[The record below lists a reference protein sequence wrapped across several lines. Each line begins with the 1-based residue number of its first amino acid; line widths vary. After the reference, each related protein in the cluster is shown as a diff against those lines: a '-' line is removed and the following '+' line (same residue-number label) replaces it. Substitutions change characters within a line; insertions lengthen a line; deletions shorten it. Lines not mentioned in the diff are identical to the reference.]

1 MKVTSMS
8 RLTAL
13 LLAIVIFVFG
23 LWLGYAADKLGRVP
37 TSPTPI
43 IETVVQEIEV
53 IKEIEVVKEVPVIQE
68 VEVEVVREVEVEV
81 IKEIPVIQEVEV
93 VREVE
98 VVEQVDNPAL
108 TSEGFVDGFNAA
120 LAIVTEA
127 KEVSFLAQM
136 RC

>member
-1 MKVTSMS
+1 MCPQVRSNESHLSMS

-53 IKEIEVVKEVPVIQE
+53 VKEVPVIQE
-68 VEVEVVREVEVEV
+68 VEVEVVEVAKSKSKSSRKFRSFKRSKSFV
-81 IKEIPVIQEVEV
+81 KLRLLNRSTTRPNLRR
-93 VREVE
+93 VR
-98 VVEQVDNPAL
+98 
-108 TSEGFVDGFNAA
+108 GRF
-120 LAIVTEA
+120 
-127 KEVSFLAQM
+127 
-136 RC
+136 